1 LLNLKLLILNRH
13 SVGSRGWQLS
23 ILYRQ
28 GWEKE
33 TLYGFKIISQSAL
46 EKCQLLM
53 NKCCSNTL
61 RSEDPDLLLSVGLAG
76 TFAAIFA
83 ATTLLLVVRIAGIS
97 ASISASVPDR
107 RS

>member
-1 LLNLKLLILNRH
+1 
-13 SVGSRGWQLS
+13 
-23 ILYRQ
+23 
-28 GWEKE
+28 
-33 TLYGFKIISQSAL
+33 
-46 EKCQLLM
+46 M